1 MRFEVDY
8 DFGNG
13 IKTKKYE
20 NTSFL
25 KVLKS
30 ILYDFFDFDKTVI
43 DEHTEPEILR
53 AVFSYPEIRAI
64 YKIWNDKDTEK
75 RMCLVRSAQ

>member
-1 MRFEVDY
+1 MILVMELRQ
-8 DFGNG
+8 
-13 IKTKKYE
+13 KKYE
-20 NTSFL
+20 NTSYL

-30 ILYDFFDFDKTVI
+30 ILYDFFDFDKSTI

-64 YKIWNDKDTEK
+64 YKIWKDKDTEK